1 MFDKIRHRL
10 LLSYL
15 LVFAAILGTFA
26 IAVRIAFTRSLTQQ
40 LTEKLT
46 ALAQGAANA
55 EFDED
60 DFQIGSDF
68 SAKDL
73 TVRNQA
79 LQWFDP
85 QGNLIAQQGQTVFT
99 LPLSVNKTV
108 QVQTDGVRVQGV
120 TLPIIGSDNRHLIGY
135 VRASQSLEEIDETF
149 QKLDWGL
156 GGGVVMALV
165 LSGIGGVLL
174 TRQAMQPIEQS
185 FQRLKQFTADASHE
199 LRSPLM
205 AVKSNAAV
213 ALKYP
218 GGMRET
224 DIEKF
229 KAIASA
235 TNQMARLTEDLLFL
249 ARTDKVPSQNWET
262 LNLTVILENLVQLYK
277 LPAEVKQINIKTQV
291 NENLYLLGD
300 SVQLTRLFTNLIE
313 NALHYTPSGGL
324 VEIKTSRVGIYIYV
338 NVQDTGVGIAPEH
351 IQQVFERFWQVDR
364 SRSYSAGGSG
374 LGLAIAQT
382 IAQKYGGAIAV
393 TSKLGVGSCFTV
405 KLPAY
410 VSPLSRCNYSLLKA

>member
-1 MFDKIRHRL
+1 VFDKIRHRL

-218 GGMRET
+218 EGMRET

-313 NALHYTPSGGL
+313 NALHYTPSEGV